1 MVDRR
6 YKIIY
11 KQGKTFNSDVEF
23 PFDAQTLE
31 VLQNCTQIAMGNS
44 EQIVYVV
51 DTFNDALVASN
62 DPNLFDNLDKLQYS
76 NIDFKI
82 GIDDIY
88 SEILYFRVRNL
99 DLFFEVTCPAE
110 YGKLSSEDKKSCQ
123 IKVIEYTAKMFPHLI
138 SYFPMKFKYQ
148 TEDNITVYDFSD
160 SEPYRFLIDNKTM
173 TVCKDPETEE
183 VIIVDDIQPR
193 YDSEKKISIDNR
205 YAINLAK
212 KVDAEIR
219 KGYLLSKPIKQI
231 EIHNQYEDNFTC
243 RFVFAVNVY
252 NGNPQVE
259 LNYVDIITKYHY
271 RDTKFKVQYHIAD
284 TTKNPVVKMC
294 DSILITVP
302 YDAPMDNNEIIN
314 TAKLDLDNIISYCTS
329 MLVVDYAGYSADR
342 LTWQVHRDDD
352 MKVDTID
359 TEKEEVPPGIASMD
373 LSIDGHDFN
382 ALFKYNLE
390 YDEINVVSLSDHWF
404 FKKSEMY
411 IYYVMSKMLDKVMYE
426 CNLTYGFFT
435 CADCT
440 QSRTY
445 EYIIQSIDGHHTF
458 DNFYVHLVVPEG
470 DIWCGPNENVCGK
483 DHFRF
488 DLSEPNQNMS
498 RESYLKLKEQYFR
511 IYSKEFEDFYMKYS
525 AE

>member
-1 MVDRR
+1 MADRR

-51 DTFNDALVASN
+51 DTFNDTLVASN

-76 NIDFKI
+76 NIDFKV
-82 GIDDIY
+82 GIDNIY
-88 SEILYFRVRNL
+88 SNTLYFRIRNL

-110 YGKLSSEDKKSCQ
+110 YGKLSSEDKKVCQ

-212 KVDAEIR
+212 KVNEEIR

-243 RFVFAVNVY
+243 RFVLAVNVY

-271 RDTKFKVQYHIAD
+271 RDTKFKVQYRIAD
-284 TTKNPVVKMC
+284 TTNNPVVKMC

-302 YDAPMDNNEIIN
+302 YDAPMDNDEIFN
-314 TAKLDLDNIISYCTS
+314 TAKLDFDTIIKYCKS
-329 MLVVDYAGYSADR
+329 MLVADYSADL
-342 LTWQVHRDDD
+342 LTWQVHRDND
-352 MKVDTID
+352 MKAD

-390 YDEINVVSLSDHWF
+390 CNKINVVSLSDHWF

-411 IYYVMSKMLDKVMYE
+411 IYYVMSKMLE
-426 CNLTYGFFT
+426 NLMKEPTPTFGFFT

-445 EYIIQSIDGHHTF
+445 AYTIQAIDGHHTF
-458 DNFYVHLVVPEG
+458 DNFYVHIVVPEG
-470 DIWCGPNENVCGK
+470 DIYCGPNTDICGD

-498 RESYLKLKEQYFR
+498 RETYLKLKEQYFR
-511 IYSKEFEDFYMKYS
+511 IYSKDFKDFYMKYS

>member
-1 MVDRR
+1 MADHR

-31 VLQNCTQIAMGNS
+31 VLQNCIQIAMGNS

-51 DTFNDALVASN
+51 DTFNDTLVASN

-82 GIDDIY
+82 GIEDVY
-88 SEILYFRVRNL
+88 SNTLYFRIRNL

-110 YGKLSSEDKKSCQ
+110 YGKLSSEDKKTCQ
-123 IKVIEYTAKMFPHLI
+123 NKVIEYTAKMFPHLI

-173 TVCKDPETEE
+173 TVCKDPEAEE
-183 VIIVDDIQPR
+183 VIIVSDIQPR
-193 YDSEKKISIDNR
+193 YDLEKKISIDNW

-212 KVDAEIR
+212 KVDEEIR
-219 KGYLLSKPIKQI
+219 KGYLLSKPIRQI
-231 EIHNQYEDNFTC
+231 EIHNQCEDNFTC
-243 RFVFAVNVY
+243 RFVLTVNIY
-252 NGNPQVE
+252 NGNLQIE
-259 LNYVDIITKYHY
+259 LNYVDIITEYHY
-271 RDTKFKVQYHIAD
+271 RDTKFKVQYRIAD
-284 TTKNPVVKMC
+284 TTNNPVVKMC

-302 YDAPMDNNEIIN
+302 YDAPMDNDEIFN
-314 TAKLDLDNIISYCTS
+314 TAKLDFDTIIKYCKS
-329 MLVVDYAGYSADR
+329 MLVADYSPDL
-342 LTWQVHRDDD
+342 LTWQVHRDDN
-352 MKVDTID
+352 MKVYTD
-359 TEKEEVPPGIASMD
+359 EKVSPGIASMD

-382 ALFKYNLE
+382 VLFKYNLE
-390 YDEINVVSLSDHWF
+390 YNEINVVSLSDHWF
-404 FKKSEMY
+404 FKKSEMH
-411 IYYVMSKMLDKVMYE
+411 IYYVMSKMLDKVIHEY
-426 CNLTYGFFT
+426 NLTYSFFT

-445 EYIIQSIDGHHTF
+445 EYTIQAIDGHHTF

-488 DLSEPNQNMS
+488 NLSEPQNMS

-525 AE
+525 VE

>member
-1 MVDRR
+1 MADHR

-11 KQGKTFNSDVEF
+11 KQGETFNSDVKF

-31 VLQNCTQIAMGNS
+31 VLQNCTQIAMCNP

-51 DTFNDALVASN
+51 DTFNDTLVASN

-82 GIDDIY
+82 GIDDVY
-88 SEILYFRVRNL
+88 SNTLYFRIRNL

-110 YGKLSSEDKKSCQ
+110 YGKLSSEDKKTCQ
-123 IKVIEYTAKMFPHLI
+123 NKVIEYTAKMFPHLI

-148 TEDNITVYDFSD
+148 MENNITVYDFSD

-173 TVCKDPETEE
+173 TVCKDPEAEE
-183 VIIVDDIQPR
+183 VIIVNDIQPR
-193 YDSEKKISIDNR
+193 YDSEKKISIDNW

-212 KVDAEIR
+212 KVDEETR
-219 KGYLLSKPIKQI
+219 KGYLLSKPIRQI
-231 EIHNQYEDNFTC
+231 EIHNQYENNFTC
-243 RFVFAVNVY
+243 RFVLAVNVY
-252 NGNPQVE
+252 NGNPQIE
-259 LNYVDIITKYHY
+259 LNYVDIITEYHY

-284 TTKNPVVKMC
+284 TTNNPVVKMC

-302 YDAPMDNNEIIN
+302 YDAPMDNDEIFN
-314 TAKLDLDNIISYCTS
+314 TAKLDFNTIIKYCKS
-329 MLVVDYAGYSADR
+329 MLVVDYSPDL
-342 LTWQVHRDDD
+342 LTWQVHRDDN
-352 MKVDTID
+352 MKVNTD
-359 TEKEEVPPGIASMD
+359 EEVPSGITSMD

-382 ALFKYNLE
+382 VLFKYNLE
-390 YDEINVVSLSDHWF
+390 YNEINVVSLSDHWF

-411 IYYVMSKMLDKVMYE
+411 IYYVMSKMLDKVIHEY
-426 CNLTYGFFT
+426 NLTYSFFT

-445 EYIIQSIDGHHTF
+445 EYTIQAIDGHHTF

-488 DLSEPNQNMS
+488 NLSEPNQNMS
-498 RESYLKLKEQYFR
+498 HESYLKLKEQYFR